1 MPLLFENGCFFYLKD
16 MDLEES
22 IDIILD
28 VIRNKTENR
37 LYDTYMH
44 SMLIADEKHYLTYE
58 EFLNKQGFLNKN
70 NSKVDIEKKRKK
82 ANDIV
87 NSIFGRK

>member
-1 MPLLFENGCFFYLKD
+1 

-22 IDIILD
+22 LYIIIE
-28 VIRNKTENR
+28 VIRNKAENR

-44 SMLIADEKHYLTYE
+44 SMLVTDEKHYLTYE
-58 EFLNKQGFLNKN
+58 EFLNKQGFLNKDN
-70 NSKVDIEKKRKK
+70 KIDIEKKRKK

-87 NSIFGRK
+87 NSIFVRK